1 MLMTDLIAA
10 KRDGGKLSAEEIDF
24 MVQGYTKGEIPDYQM
39 SAMCMAI
46 LLRGMDDEETLNL
59 TMSMMHSGEVLDL
72 SAIKGVKADKHSTG
86 GVGDKTSLILCP
98 MVAACGLKI
107 AKMSGR
113 GLGHTG
119 GTIDKLESFP
129 GYDTGISDE
138 RFIENVNRV
147 GIAITSPTADID
159 PADKKLYA
167 LRDVTGTVPS
177 IPLIVSSV
185 MSKKLAAGADVI
197 TLGNHTWTRT
207 ELRPYLDERSRI
219 LRPANF
225 APQCPGRGIGVFKTA
240 FGDVCVL
247 NLIGRF
253 TLDSN
258 TDNPFVIADGYMEEI
273 KEKIILVDFHAEG
286 TSEKRAMGFMLDGRA
301 SAVWGTHTH
310 VQTSDACVLPKG
322 TGYITDLGMTGA
334 VNSVLGI
341 DPEQSI
347 GKFMGDP
354 PRRYESAKGPVKLE
368 GCIFEIDPQNGRCLR
383 AESVRLT

>member
-1 MLMTDLIAA
+1 MSVKILAVGDVCGEPGLGYLE
-10 KRDGGKLSAEEIDF
+10 KNLRNYRKENGIDF
-24 MVQGYTKGEIPDYQM
+24 VVVNGENANVVGVTPRQAD
-39 SAMCMAI
+39 AI
-46 LLRGMDDEETLNL
+46 FR
-59 TMSMMHSGEVLDL
+59 
-72 SAIKGVKADKHSTG
+72 
-86 GVGDKTSLILCP
+86 
-98 MVAACGLKI
+98 
-107 AKMSGR
+107 
-113 GLGHTG
+113 
-119 GTIDKLESFP
+119 
-129 GYDTGISDE
+129 
-138 RFIENVNRV
+138 
-147 GIAITSPTADID
+147 
-159 PADKKLYA
+159 
-167 LRDVTGTVPS
+167 
-177 IPLIVSSV
+177 
-185 MSKKLAAGADVI
+185 AGADVI

-322 TGYITDLGMTGA
+322 TGYITDLGMTGT
-334 VNSVLGI
+334 VQSVLGVDSKIVI
-341 DPEQSI
+341 D
-347 GKFMGDP
+347 KF
-354 PRRYESAKGPVKLE
+354 RYNMPTRFDFIRGSAYLCGALL
-368 GCIFEIDPQNGRCLR
+368 EIDEKSGKAL
-383 AESVRLT
+383 SVSRVMIKE